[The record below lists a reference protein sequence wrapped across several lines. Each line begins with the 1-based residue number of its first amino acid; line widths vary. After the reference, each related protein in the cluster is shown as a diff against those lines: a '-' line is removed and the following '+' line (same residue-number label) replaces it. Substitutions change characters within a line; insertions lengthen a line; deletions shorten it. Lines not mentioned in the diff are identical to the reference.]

1 MEIEL
6 IQDGKGVDYNKYRDV
21 IENVKESLFR
31 RNMGKETKDWIYI
44 SNFVGILFD
53 KNRLI
58 LSLPKSVIIKEDV
71 DKETLLYK
79 YARLFDLYFMVNEKK
94 CDFIDKNGF
103 IEYWCNQAIKENKT
117 TIMTQEII
125 TFKFEMVFEWM
136 IGEFFHNQIS
146 IQKGDVLFIKSLDRM
161 GRDYIDVQEQWR
173 QLNKVNGVDIVI
185 LDMPLLDTRADKNL
199 VGTLI
204 SDIVLQLLA
213 FVAQTEREN
222 IKQRQREG
230 IDAAMARGVRF
241 GRPKRE
247 LPDGFEEAFQTYL
260 NGKIAGTEAAKKC
273 GLPYGTFYTY
283 ARQRIPAGVKIPK
296 PQPKANPK
304 PRKLKKT

>member
-1 MEIEL
+1 MNYGYARVSSSDQNEARQIIALKEAGIEE
-6 IQDGKGVDYNKYRDV
+6 K
-21 IENVKESLFR
+21 S
-31 RNMGKETKDWIYI
+31 IYI
-44 SNFVGILFD
+44 DKQSGKNFD
-53 KNRLI
+53 RPAWKRM
-58 LSLPKSVIIKEDV
+58 KRKIK
-71 DKETLLYK
+71 
-79 YARLFDLYFMVNEKK
+79 
-94 CDFIDKNGF
+94 
-103 IEYWCNQAIKENKT
+103 
-117 TIMTQEII
+117 
-125 TFKFEMVFEWM
+125 
-136 IGEFFHNQIS
+136 
-146 IQKGDVLFIKSLDRM
+146 KGDVLFIKSLDRM

-173 QLNKVNGVDIVI
+173 QLNKVKGVEIVI

-230 IDAAMARGVRF
+230 IDVAMARGVRF

-247 LPDGFEEAFQTYL
+247 LPDGFEEAFQAYL

-296 PQPKANPK
+296 PQTKENPK

>member
-1 MEIEL
+1 MNYGYARVSSSDQNEARQIIALKEAG
-6 IQDGKGVDYNKYRDV
+6 IQEK
-21 IENVKESLFR
+21 S
-31 RNMGKETKDWIYI
+31 IY
-44 SNFVGILFD
+44 
-53 KNRLI
+53 
-58 LSLPKSVIIKEDV
+58 V
-71 DKETLLYK
+71 DKQSGK
-79 YARLFDLYFMVNEKK
+79 NFDRPAWKRMKRK
-94 CDFIDKNGF
+94 
-103 IEYWCNQAIKENKT
+103 IK
-117 TIMTQEII
+117 
-125 TFKFEMVFEWM
+125 
-136 IGEFFHNQIS
+136 
-146 IQKGDVLFIKSLDRM
+146 KGDVLFIKSLDRM

>member
-1 MEIEL
+1 MNYGYARVSSSDQNEARQIIALKEAGIEE
-6 IQDGKGVDYNKYRDV
+6 KN
-21 IENVKESLFR
+21 
-31 RNMGKETKDWIYI
+31 IY
-44 SNFVGILFD
+44 
-53 KNRLI
+53 
-58 LSLPKSVIIKEDV
+58 V
-71 DKETLLYK
+71 DKQSGK
-79 YARLFDLYFMVNEKK
+79 NFDRPAWKRMKRK
-94 CDFIDKNGF
+94 
-103 IEYWCNQAIKENKT
+103 IK
-117 TIMTQEII
+117 
-125 TFKFEMVFEWM
+125 
-136 IGEFFHNQIS
+136 
-146 IQKGDVLFIKSLDRM
+146 KGDVLFIKSLDRM

-173 QLNKVNGVDIVI
+173 QLNKVKGVDIVI

-247 LPDGFEEAFQTYL
+247 LPDGFEEAFQAYL

-304 PRKLKKT
+304 PRKLKKPEHFDEV

>member
-1 MEIEL
+1 MNYGYARVSSSDQNEARQIIALKEAGIEE
-6 IQDGKGVDYNKYRDV
+6 K
-21 IENVKESLFR
+21 S
-31 RNMGKETKDWIYI
+31 IY
-44 SNFVGILFD
+44 
-53 KNRLI
+53 
-58 LSLPKSVIIKEDV
+58 V
-71 DKETLLYK
+71 DKQSGK
-79 YARLFDLYFMVNEKK
+79 NFDRPAWKRMKRK
-94 CDFIDKNGF
+94 
-103 IEYWCNQAIKENKT
+103 IK
-117 TIMTQEII
+117 
-125 TFKFEMVFEWM
+125 
-136 IGEFFHNQIS
+136 
-146 IQKGDVLFIKSLDRM
+146 KGDVLFIKSLDRM

-173 QLNKVNGVDIVI
+173 QLNKVKGVDIVI

-247 LPDGFEEAFQTYL
+247 LPDGFEEAFQAYL

>member
-1 MEIEL
+1 MNYGYARVSSSDQNEARQIIALKEAGIEE
-6 IQDGKGVDYNKYRDV
+6 K
-21 IENVKESLFR
+21 S
-31 RNMGKETKDWIYI
+31 IY
-44 SNFVGILFD
+44 
-53 KNRLI
+53 
-58 LSLPKSVIIKEDV
+58 V
-71 DKETLLYK
+71 DKQSGK
-79 YARLFDLYFMVNEKK
+79 NFDRPAWKRMKRK
-94 CDFIDKNGF
+94 
-103 IEYWCNQAIKENKT
+103 IK
-117 TIMTQEII
+117 
-125 TFKFEMVFEWM
+125 
-136 IGEFFHNQIS
+136 
-146 IQKGDVLFIKSLDRM
+146 KGDVLFIKSLDRM

-173 QLNKVNGVDIVI
+173 QLNKVKGVDIVI

-247 LPDGFEEAFQTYL
+247 LPDGFEEAFQAYL

-283 ARQRIPAGVKIPK
+283 ARQRIPAGLKIPK

>member
-1 MEIEL
+1 MNYGYARVSSSDQNEARQIIALKEAGIEE
-6 IQDGKGVDYNKYRDV
+6 K
-21 IENVKESLFR
+21 S
-31 RNMGKETKDWIYI
+31 IY
-44 SNFVGILFD
+44 
-53 KNRLI
+53 
-58 LSLPKSVIIKEDV
+58 V
-71 DKETLLYK
+71 DKQSGK
-79 YARLFDLYFMVNEKK
+79 NFDRPAWKRMKRK
-94 CDFIDKNGF
+94 
-103 IEYWCNQAIKENKT
+103 IK
-117 TIMTQEII
+117 
-125 TFKFEMVFEWM
+125 
-136 IGEFFHNQIS
+136 
-146 IQKGDVLFIKSLDRM
+146 KGDVLFIKSLDRM

-173 QLNKVNGVDIVI
+173 QLNKVKGVDIVI

-213 FVAQTEREN
+213 FVAQTERES

-247 LPDGFEEAFQTYL
+247 LPDGFEEAFQAYL
-260 NGKIAGTEAAKKC
+260 NGKISGIEAAKKC

-304 PRKLKKT
+304 PRKLKT